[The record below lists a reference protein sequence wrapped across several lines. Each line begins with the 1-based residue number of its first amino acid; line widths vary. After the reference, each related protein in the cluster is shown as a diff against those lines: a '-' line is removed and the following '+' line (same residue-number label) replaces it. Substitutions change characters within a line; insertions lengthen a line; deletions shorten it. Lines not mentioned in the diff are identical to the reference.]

1 MKEKEVMQMK
11 IRNVYLDKL
20 INYLDTE
27 FIKLITGVR
36 RSGKSF
42 LLKMLQNHL
51 QKLKKKTLYLN
62 FEHPDTFGLQTA
74 DKLYEYIR
82 TQIGTDE
89 RVYFLFDEIAEVEDW
104 QKLVNGL
111 RVAFNCDIYMTGSNA
126 NILSGE
132 LATYLSGRYVE
143 IKVYPLSLVERK
155 AFTEEGSIDQ
165 SLQEYIKYGGFP
177 SVVLAKDDQMKSD
190 ILKGIYHSIL
200 LKDVSIRGNITQ
212 VDVLMK
218 LSLYLLDNIGKSVSG
233 TKISYYFKSMNQ
245 VVKPETINK
254 YLRLLE
260 NAFIF
265 YKATRYDIRGKEYLK
280 TLGKYYVVDLG
291 LKNIM
296 LGRMNSNLGSMIEN
310 IVYLKLIQD
319 GWHVFVGKYDHLEID
334 FVCFKDNHTKYVQV
348 AMSLPQN
355 STRETDNLLIVK
367 DNYERVIVTY
377 DYKDVGTIDGIKIV
391 HLTTFL
397 AD

>member
-1 MKEKEVMQMK
+1 MQ
-11 IRNVYLDKL
+11 IRGFYLDKL
-20 INYLDTE
+20 IKYMDTE
-27 FIKLITGVR
+27 FVKLITGVR

-42 LLKMLQNHL
+42 LLKMFENHL
-51 QKLKKKTLYLN
+51 QKLNKKTMYIN
-62 FEHPDTFGLQTA
+62 FEHPDTFDIQTA
-74 DKLYEYIR
+74 DKLYEFIK
-82 TQIGTDE
+82 TQVKKDE
-89 RVYFLFDEIAEVEDW
+89 RIYFLFDEIAEVDNW
-104 QKLVNGL
+104 QKLINGL
-111 RVAFNCDIYMTGSNA
+111 RISYNCDIYITGSNA
-126 NILSGE
+126 NMLSGE

-143 IKVYPLSLVERK
+143 IKVYPLSLIELK
-155 AFTEEGSIDQ
+155 DFTEGDSVDQ
-165 SLQEYIKYGGFP
+165 YLQEYIKYGGFP
-177 SVVLAKDDQMKSD
+177 SVVLINDEQMKSD
-190 ILKGIYHSIL
+190 ILKGIYNSIL

-212 VDVLMK
+212 IDVLMK

-233 TKISYYFKSMNQ
+233 SKISNYFKSINQ

-254 YLRLLE
+254 YLQLLE

-265 YKATRYDIRGKEYLK
+265 YKATRYDIRGKEHLK

-310 IVYLKLIQD
+310 IVYLKLIND
-319 GWHVFVGKYDHLEID
+319 GWHVFVGKYDDLEID

-348 AMSLPQN
+348 TLSMPLN
-355 STRETDNLLIVK
+355 SSRETDNLLVLK

-377 DYKDVGTIDGIKIV
+377 DYKDVGLIDGIRIV

-397 AD
+397 SG

>member
-1 MKEKEVMQMK
+1 MN
-11 IRNVYLDKL
+11 IRRYYLDKL
-20 INYLDTE
+20 IKYIDTE
-27 FIKLITGVR
+27 FVKLITGVR

-42 LLKMLQNHL
+42 LLKMLEKHL
-51 QKLKKKTLYLN
+51 QQLNKKTIYLN
-62 FEHPDTFGLQTA
+62 FEHPDTFGIQTS
-74 DKLYEYIR
+74 DKLYEFIK
-82 TQIGTDE
+82 TQVDTDE
-89 RVYFLFDEIAEVEDW
+89 RVYFLFDEIAEVENW
-104 QKLVNGL
+104 QKLINGL
-111 RVAFNCDIYMTGSNA
+111 RIAFDCDIYITGSNA
-126 NILSGE
+126 NMLSGE

-143 IKVYPLSLVERK
+143 IKVYPLSLLELK
-155 AFTEEGSIDQ
+155 DFTKEDSMDLY
-165 SLQEYIKYGGFP
+165 LQEYIKFGGFP
-177 SVVLAKDDQMKSD
+177 SVVLTKDEQMKSD
-190 ILKGIYHSIL
+190 ILKGIYNSIL
-200 LKDVSIRGNITQ
+200 LKDVSTRGNITQ

-218 LSLYLLDNIGKSVSG
+218 LSLYLLDNIGKPVSSP
-233 TKISYYFKSMNQ
+233 KISNYFKSMNQ

-254 YLRLLE
+254 YLQLLE

-265 YKATRYDIRGKEYLK
+265 YKATRYDIRGKEHLK

-310 IVYLKLIQD
+310 VVFLKLIND
-319 GWHVFVGKYDHLEID
+319 GWHVFVGKYDDLEID

-348 AMSLPQN
+348 TLSMPEN
-355 STRETDNLLIVK
+355 STRETNNLLVVK

-377 DYKDVGTIDGIKIV
+377 DYKDVGVIDGIKIV